1 MTAKSER
8 LAAGVGL
15 LLALLSLSPLARA
28 QEKKHLTIS
37 TDEGFVSLSTDKPS
51 AEKLGL
57 HVYPGAKVRAEE
69 GNDSGANLSLTS
81 KEGAVR
87 LQVMKFATSDP
98 AAKVLAFY
106 KKDMTKWGNVLECKG
121 GKQVSFDVTDPA
133 HKNSLTCDK
142 DGHDDGNA
150 TLLKTGTDGNQRIV
164 AVVEKGKETE
174 FTIIHIENSHGEH
187 ETL

>member
-1 MTAKSER
+1 MRARSER

-15 LLALLSLSPLARA
+15 LLALLSLSPLARG

-69 GNDSGANLSLTS
+69 GNDSGANLSLDSS
-81 KEGAVR
+81 KGAVR
-87 LQVMKFATSDP
+87 LQIMKFVSPDS

-106 KKDMTKWGNVLECKG
+106 KKDMRKYGNVLECKG
-121 GKQVSFDVTDPA
+121 SKQVSLDVNDPA

-142 DGHDDGNA
+142 DGHDGNA
-150 TLLKTGTDGNQRIV
+150 TLLKTGDEENQRIV
-164 AVVEKGKETE
+164 AVETTGQGTE
-174 FTIIHIENSHGEH
+174 FTIIRIENSMGEH